1 MKKLIG
7 LKKIKT
13 AVFISGTGS
22 NLKNLIKFSKT
33 KISPILIKLII
44 SSSKKAKGLR
54 YPTQY
59 NIEKKIV
66 NFNNNFSENKIL
78 NYINKKNIKFIC
90 LAGFMKILS
99 KNFIK
104 KFKGKIVNIHPSL
117 LPNYKGLNTY
127 KRALKNKEKFT
138 GCTVHYVTAKLDSGK
153 IILQK
158 KIKIKKKDTINS
170 LKKKILK
177 KELLK
182 PTKIYVKEI
191 LNLIKN
197 NLINGCANITGGGL
211 EDNIRR
217 VIPEGLTA
225 EINLN
230 KIKTKKIFSWIKE
243 NNINDKE
250 MLKTFNCGV
259 GFCLIINPKNF
270 KKIKSFFT
278 KEYEPYIIGKITSGK
293 NKIKLNE
300 KINWS

>member
-33 KISPILIKLII
+33 KTSPILIKLII
-44 SSSKKAKGLR
+44 SSSKKAKGLK
-54 YPTQY
+54 YSTQY
-59 NIEKKIV
+59 NIEKKIL

-117 LPNYKGLNTY
+117 LPKYKGLNTH

-138 GCTVHYVTAKLDSGK
+138 GCTVHYVTIKLDSGK

-158 KIKIKKKDTINS
+158 KVKIKKKDTVNS
-170 LKKKILK
+170 LKKKVLK
-177 KELLK
+177 KEHQLY
-182 PTKIYVKEI
+182 PS
-191 LNLIKN
+191 
-197 NLINGCANITGGGL
+197 A
-211 EDNIRR
+211 IR
-217 VIPEGLTA
+217 
-225 EINLN
+225 
-230 KIKTKKIFSWIKE
+230 KIFS
-243 NNINDKE
+243 
-250 MLKTFNCGV
+250 
-259 GFCLIINPKNF
+259 
-270 KKIKSFFT
+270 
-278 KEYEPYIIGKITSGK
+278 
-293 NKIKLNE
+293 
-300 KINWS
+300 